1 MAHVKWRKR
10 KPKVKANLWIWGPFQ
25 FLKQR
30 KHASPFNK
38 TRRGA
43 ERRAERR
50 LKRKQREELLLC
62 QI

>member
-1 MAHVKWRKR
+1 MAQVKWRKR
-10 KPKVKANLWIWGPFQ
+10 KPKVRTKLWVWGPFQ

-50 LKRKQREELLLC
+50 LKNRQRELLLC